1 MNIKTKFP
9 HDNRSYTVARLS
21 FLSMVLILLLCGFVW
36 LHGHYRNSRESLFP
50 LPSRNITHISDQ
62 DRCDIPYDNCRC
74 SVISNK
80 SNESIK
86 CITDIAAMAGHL
98 LPLVSYALQI
108 YGISTLFSFTG
119 YYSQLLTD
127 IFWIIALFVFVI
139 IAIAVHGSSCLHY
152 YTSLIIAVDGM
163 LMTFFLV
170 FLVKRSHHH
179 NSLKE
184 SNSTYRD
191 EKVVLTNNQA
201 RETTITI
208 TIS

>member
-9 HDNRSYTVARLS
+9 HDNRSYIVARLS
-21 FLSMVLILLLCGFVW
+21 FLSVLFILLFYGTLWIDIQFQI
-36 LHGHYRNSRESLFP
+36 SRASLFP
-50 LPSRNITHISDQ
+50 LSRHNITYASDQ
-62 DRCDIPYDNCRC
+62 HRCDIPYDNCRC

-80 SNESIK
+80 PNESIK
-86 CITDIAAMAGHL
+86 CITDLVAITGHL

-127 IFWIIALFVFVI
+127 IFWVIALFVFVI
-139 IAIAVHGSSCLHY
+139 IAIGAHGSSCLHF
-152 YTSLIIAVDGM
+152 YTSFIIVAIGL
-163 LMTFFLV
+163 LMAGFLM

-179 NSLKE
+179 NSSKK
-184 SNSTYRD
+184 SNSTSRH
-191 EKVVLTNNQA
+191 KRVLVTNNQE

-208 TIS
+208 TVS